1 MNSLATAK
9 MSSKG
14 GIIIP
19 EEIRRELG
27 LKRGSH
33 FVVML
38 KKDVII
44 MKTVKPPSEDEFDNL
59 ITDTRKQ
66 AKNSGLKKSDIK
78 SAIAKVRNRK

>member
-59 ITDTRKQ
+59 IADTRKQ